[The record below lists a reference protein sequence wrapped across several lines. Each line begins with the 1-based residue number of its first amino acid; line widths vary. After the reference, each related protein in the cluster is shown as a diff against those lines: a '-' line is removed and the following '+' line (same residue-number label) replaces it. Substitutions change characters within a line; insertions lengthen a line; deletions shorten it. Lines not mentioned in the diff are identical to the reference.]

1 MSVPDVE
8 MYVFTAVKNAIDASH
23 SGVFTSGEYL
33 QMPDKFPAVYIVQ
46 QDSYNHTDS
55 IDFDGTHADRLM
67 YEVNVYSNKKSGRKQ
82 QCSQIMAT
90 VDAKLQEL
98 GFIRTSRMPISTPNL
113 EPNIYRLTARYRTI
127 ITEDLD
133 TFRG

>member
-8 MYVFTAVKNAIDASH
+8 TYVFTAVKNAISTAH
-23 SGVFTSGEYL
+23 TGVFVSGEYL
-33 QMPDKFPAVYIVQ
+33 QMPDRFPAVFIIQ

-55 IDFDGTHADRLM
+55 ISFDGTHADRLM
-67 YEVNVYSNKKSGRKQ
+67 YEVNVFSDKKSGRKQ
-82 QCSQIMAT
+82 QCSKIMAT
-90 VDAKLQEL
+90 IDATLQGL